1 MVKNWRFYVGLA
13 VVGLGIAL
21 GVAFLSP
28 LASSNPDGLERVAEG
43 EEFLDEAKDSPYEVI
58 PDYLF
63 PGVENENVAT
73 VLSGALG
80 VLIVAALTFVVAF
93 VLRRTGREARTRPTS
108 RTGGQT

>member
-1 MVKNWRFYVGLA
+1 
-13 VVGLGIAL
+13 
-21 GVAFLSP
+21 
-28 LASSNPDGLERVAEG
+28 VAED
-43 EEFLDEAKDSPYEVI
+43 EEFIDEAKDAPYEAI

-73 VLSGALG
+73 VLSGAVG

-93 VLRRTGREARTRPTS
+93 VLRRTGREVRARPTS

>member
-1 MVKNWRFYVGLA
+1 MVKNWPFYVGLA

-21 GVAFLSP
+21 GIAFLSP
-28 LASSNPDGLERVAEG
+28 LASSDPDGLERVAED
-43 EEFLDEAKDSPYEVI
+43 EEFLDEAKGAPYEAI

-93 VLRRTGREARTRPTS
+93 VLRRTGREARARPTS

>member
-1 MVKNWRFYVGLA
+1 VKNWRYYVALLA
-13 VVGLGIAL
+13 VGLGIAL

-28 LASSNPDGLERVAEG
+28 LASSDPDGLERVAED
-43 EEFLDEAKDSPYEVI
+43 EEFLDEAKDAPYEVI

-73 VLSGALG
+73 VLSGAVG
-80 VLIVAALTFVVAF
+80 VLIVAALTFVVASI
-93 VLRRTGREARTRPTS
+93 LRRTGREARARPTS